1 MTKILD
7 LAEEYNY
14 RCLSNKTK
22 KNNLLKDNTSEKYDL
37 KEYSNQL
44 ENINSNRIKKR
55 EIVGDYMEG
64 NQYFEKYLERL
75 EQDRRD
81 LEKRLN
87 NTIIQSEKRIHVERV
102 EFEKRILKDRKES
115 EIRLN
120 KSIDQ
125 ILSSLEQHN
134 RKIDGTIEKLENK
147 IDRNTESMNNKI
159 DANNKWI
166 MGVCL
171 TTILSIAAMVIS
183 ILLK

>member
-44 ENINSNRIKKR
+44 ENIINNRIKKR

-81 LEKRLN
+81 LEQRLN

-102 EFEKRILKDRKES
+102 EFEKRILEDRKES
-115 EIRLN
+115 EVRLN
-120 KSIDQ
+120 KNIDQ
-125 ILSSLEQHN
+125 ILSLIEQQNEKIDSKLGKLED
-134 RKIDGTIEKLENK
+134 KIDG
-147 IDRNTESMNNKI
+147 
-159 DANNKWI
+159 NNKWI